1 MEWKERITY
10 DPKELVQLIEHRLDR
25 LRVFRYDAHYRELLG
40 PAFVEKLSGWEKTL
54 KSRRDDPFTIVVC
67 GEFKRGKS
75 SLINA
80 LLKEDAVTTNVT
92 TETVTLNRLSYGSH
106 SNEAVLPGG
115 RRMRLSDEELE
126 RRNLEKLVQQAGG
139 KIGQL
144 ELKRPIGLLEQATII
159 DTPGLGDSLKD
170 FSSLVGQALQQAD
183 AVIYVFSVNYP
194 LSRTEQFFLK
204 TELLPQKYTDLFLVG
219 NYADMLRNE
228 EEYGRMRE
236 LLLQKTKDL
245 LPGLTP
251 WMLSALDE
259 RCAQQGQERPNAGME
274 KLLEEQFAKFRETL
288 HRRIEE
294 RRELVLPDRM
304 QRLFQGMQQDLSENL
319 SAMEAGLAMESKDA
333 ELAME
338 KLKSQWGQQ
347 AKEQEEIS
355 ARMESKILELKA
367 EAYQQVEHLLGQMRG
382 EVDTLG
388 DMAAEEITKYYSFY
402 CIDTLQETMNRCSD
416 SHLQELYEMLEDFM
430 GESATGLPELCHNRY
445 QFRFA
450 LDNRTWT
457 KGDNVSYMIN
467 KVSAGFLS
475 VVADGIAGAM
485 RKKEMDGK
493 TPELLGK
500 IKEQYTSLHASCLK
514 AVEELYSKMFE
525 NLKKQLDGYYGSKNQ
540 AAKEQAEQSAM
551 VARQDAGKKAEIQK
565 VIGEIRGILGEMDV
579 SFPSA

>member
-1 MEWKERITY
+1 MEWNERITY
-10 DPKELVQLIEHRLDR
+10 DPKELIQLMEHRLDKLR
-25 LRVFRYDAHYRELLG
+25 LFQYDARYRELLG
-40 PAFVEKLSGWEKTL
+40 PVFIEKLVSWEKNI
-54 KSRRDDPFTIVVC
+54 KGRRDDPFTIVVC

-80 LLKEDAVTTNVT
+80 LLGEDAVTTNVT

-139 KIGQL
+139 KIQQL
-144 ELKRPIGLLEQATII
+144 ELKRPIGLLQQVTII

-183 AVIYVFSVNYP
+183 AVIYVFSVSYP

-204 TELLPQKYTDLFLVG
+204 TEVLPQKYTDIFLVG

-259 RCAQQGQERPNAGME
+259 RCAQQGQERPNA
-274 KLLEEQFAKFRETL
+274 LLEGLLGEQFAKFLETL
-288 HRRIEE
+288 QRRIGE

-304 QRLFQGMQQDLSENL
+304 QRMFQGMEQDLSEIL
-319 SAMEAGLAMESKDA
+319 SAMEEGLAMESKDA
-333 ELAME
+333 GLAME
-338 KLKSQWGQQ
+338 KLKSQWEQQ
-347 AKEQEEIS
+347 AKEQEEVF
-355 ARMESKILELKA
+355 ARLDSKILGQKA
-367 EAYQQVEHLLGQMRG
+367 EAYQQVETLLGRMRE

-388 DMAAEEITKYYSFY
+388 DMEAEEITKYYTFY
-402 CIDTLQETMNRCSD
+402 CIDTLQEAMNRCLD
-416 SHLQELYEMLEDFM
+416 LHMQELYEMLESLT
-430 GESATGLPELCHNRY
+430 GEPAKGLPELGHSRY

-457 KGDNVSYMIN
+457 KGDNVSYMIS
-467 KVSAGFLS
+467 KVNAGFLS

-485 RKKEMDGK
+485 RKKEMAGK

-500 IKEQYTSLHASCLK
+500 IKEQYTGLHVSCLK
-514 AVEELYSKMFE
+514 AVEGLYGKMSE
-525 NLKKQLDGYYGSKNQ
+525 NMKKQLDGYYGSKTQ

-551 VARQDAGKKAEIQK
+551 VARQDAGKKAEIQEAIAQ
-565 VIGEIRGILGEMDV
+565 VWEILGEIKL
-579 SFPSA
+579 